1 MPTRSKLNPAQRKLL
16 SSQPIARLAT
26 STASGEPSLVPI
38 TFILSDDRI
47 LIVIDDKPKSG
58 KTLRRVQNIRD
69 NNSVAVLIDHYED
82 EWTALW
88 WLLIRG
94 AGEILEFEE
103 FSEQQQLKIPSTFK
117 KKYRQYKELSFAD
130 RTFISITIEVVSSWR
145 FDSA

>member
-1 MPTRSKLNPAQRKLL
+1 
-16 SSQPIARLAT
+16 
-26 STASGEPSLVPI
+26 
-38 TFILSDDRI
+38 LSDDRI
-47 LIVIDDKPKSG
+47 LIVVDDKPKSG
-58 KTLRRVQNIRD
+58 KTLRRVQNIRE

-103 FSEQQQLKIPSTFK
+103 FSEQQQLKISSTFR
-117 KKYRQYKELSFAD
+117 KKYRQYKELSFTD